1 MKVKQKDMPLVSVG
15 CVAYNHEAFIAQALE
30 GFLMQKTTFPV
41 EIIVYDDA
49 STDKTADI
57 IKDYANRYPDIIKP
71 VLQNRNQYSEGRKP
85 FVDYVFPE
93 CRGRYIA
100 LCEGDDY
107 WTDPYKL
114 QKQAEFMEAHPD
126 CVMSCHPVQIT
137 YSDNRMRYWKDL
149 YGENE
154 RDFYNIEEILASDSF
169 PEIPTPGLM
178 LRRSALGGL
187 PEWFWDVRRG
197 DTALH
202 LLVAGQGKLGFLRE
216 CMAVHRKHGH
226 GVSRLFEIDADYM
239 QYDILRVYMYV
250 DQYYDYKYHHL
261 LRRHIRNTISY
272 FLDKR
277 EVNPEMVEDITDFCR
292 RLPQG
297 WRYWDIV
304 SPLALK
310 QKRQSRCTYIFNHI
324 HKTAGTTFLL
334 SYVASAFD
342 EKDRFVIPGTRPE
355 NDRAIEGLKQHR
367 KNYLIIGGHHAYK
380 LRESYPHAR
389 FITLVREP
397 VSRIV
402 SLYLHMKFH
411 PGFLDFLKKNNI
423 DINLEELSIR
433 QIVEGNISVL
443 PGTTLS
449 QGRNFQSRLLCYPD
463 PFNMD
468 TLFNRYYLVGISER
482 LDEFIFALHVLDNFP
497 LLLFNNRMVRK
508 ERENFQL
515 TDEDRELIIE
525 YNQDD
530 ILLYREAKSR
540 FDRIIEEIKGAGF
553 GELLDDY
560 KEAIKGFQQLT
571 GCDENRSMPYM
582 PGDGRAAVL
591 LERGEEAFANGDI
604 DRAINMFTEVVEGN
618 PSPLFAGAAYNNIGV
633 VCYHMNRI
641 GDAMHY
647 FRKSLQMDQNNKN
660 TILNIC
666 EILNKLG
673 KHEDAERLYASF
685 QKGG

>member
-1 MKVKQKDMPLVSVG
+1 MGGINTQMSTVDVIIG
-15 CVAYNHEAFIAQALE
+15 TYNHESFIAQAIE
-30 GFLMQKTTFPV
+30 SALMQETIFDIKIHIADDCSTDGTQ
-41 EIIVYDDA
+41 EIIKAYFHKHPEKINIVLD
-49 STDKTADI
+49 TI
-57 IKDYANRYPDIIKP
+57 NRGLRSNDRKF
-71 VLQNRNQYSEGRKP
+71 LQLIRNSKAK
-85 FVDYVFPE
+85 
-93 CRGRYIA
+93 YIA
-100 LCEGDDY
+100 LLEGDDY

-114 QKQAEFMEAHPD
+114 QKQVEFMEAHPD
-126 CVMSCHPVQIT
+126 CVMSCHPVQVV
-137 YSDNRMRYWKDL
+137 YSDNRSKNWKSI
-149 YGENE
+149 YGKNDKE
-154 RDFYNIEEILASDSF
+154 FYTIEEILDGDSF

-178 LRRSALGGL
+178 LRRSALSSL
-187 PEWFWDVRRG
+187 PEWIGDVLRV

-202 LLVAGQGKLGFLRE
+202 LLFTGEGKLGFLRE
-216 CMAVHRKHGH
+216 CMAVHRKHDH

-250 DQYYDYKYHHL
+250 DQYYGYKYHHL

-540 FDRIIEEIKGAGF
+540 FDRIMEEIKGAGF

-604 DRAINMFTEVVEGN
+604 DRAINMFTEVVESN

-685 QKGG
+685 LKGG